1 MTIVAA
7 STMAETSA
15 NAIMPGSSGGDLAG
29 AKLPGGGNIDS
40 REIPVKRPVEVG
52 DIGE

>member
-1 MTIVAA
+1 
-7 STMAETSA
+7 MAETSA
-15 NAIMPGSSGGDLAG
+15 NATMPGSSGGDLAG

-40 REIPVKRPVEVG
+40 WEIAARW